1 MQIQGRASHLRNT
14 PRKVNLVVASIVGLN
29 VDKALEKLQFT
40 LRRASDPVSKVLKQT
55 IANAVNNY
63 KLNRQDL
70 VIKEAFATKG
80 RVLERGWMGSRSR
93 YKPYERVHSHLTIK
107 LEAKTAKTKEIA
119 VKAKTK

>member
-1 MQIQGRASHLRNT
+1 MLIQGRATHLRNT
-14 PRKVNLVVASIVGLN
+14 PRKVNLVATSIVGLN

-55 IANAVNNY
+55 VANAVNNF

-70 VIKEAFATKG
+70 IVKEAYATKG

-107 LEAKTAKTKEIA
+107 LEAKKK
-119 VKAKTK
+119 